1 MHLTR
6 IAVNNFFAGG
16 TAVASVAREFGAL
29 FAPNGCA
36 RCLLGT
42 GPKRHD
48 PVAARRSLNS
58 QSTPCPMPPDGPQ
71 MRVFRPK
78 GQRDT
83 KTNGVPT
90 LAVREP
96 PPTKQ
101 AVDAGRMTAQ
111 IAGNASS
118 FYDPNVGR
126 RRCNGCCDPP
136 QKHLLSSCCVR
147 VDKQGDLAGA
157 VNFLPEVTAGT
168 VSLEF
173 TVLGS
178 QPWRFTS

>member
-1 MHLTR
+1 MHLNH
-6 IAVNNFFAGG
+6 IAVNSFFAGG
-16 TAVASVAREFGAL
+16 NAVASVARESDTL

-36 RCLLGT
+36 RRLLGT
-42 GPKRHD
+42 GSKRHGT
-48 PVAARRSLNS
+48 VTARRSQNS
-58 QSTPCPMPPDGPQ
+58 RSTPCPMPPDGPQ

-83 KTNGVPT
+83 TTIGAPA
-90 LAVREP
+90 LAVHEP

-126 RRCNGCCDPP
+126 RRCNGCCDPQ
-136 QKHLLSSCCVR
+136 QKHLLSSRCVR

-168 VSLEF
+168 V
-173 TVLGS
+173 
-178 QPWRFTS
+178 